1 MTHTT
6 EGRRTMN
13 AMWRCSVIM
22 VGTCA
27 MALAATATAH
37 AADAA
42 ATYKAKCLMCHGA
55 DGSGSVAGKKL
66 GAKDL
71 RAPNVTN
78 ASDAQLIE
86 TTTKGRNKMPAFD
99 QKLTAQEIKNVVE
112 YLRTLKQSTPINA
125 DER

>member
-1 MTHTT
+1 MKAIWRYSVVVACASVMT
-6 EGRRTMN
+6 
-13 AMWRCSVIM
+13 
-22 VGTCA
+22 
-27 MALAATATAH
+27 LAATGNAV

-55 DGSGSVAGKKL
+55 DGSGSAAGKKL

-71 RAPNVTN
+71 RASEVTK

-86 TTTKGRNKMPAFD
+86 TTSKGRNKMPAFD
-99 QKLTAQEIKNVVE
+99 QKLTAQEIKDVVQ
-112 YLRTLKQSTPINA
+112 YLRTLKESTPVNA